1 MTCSRSTLVPNSNS
15 WRIDKSWWQFW
26 MSSLTMT
33 SWFYPFETIIY
44 VQINHLQ
51 VHVERGRLQSFLQ
64 SAETLKVHG
73 LCDTINPYSEF
84 NKVQPENSN
93 VESAPSDVKK
103 INTSSNSPVL
113 TTKKIKRNLTPKP
126 VTTTISPAFPH
137 PLRPSSRN
145 SPKPGPSN
153 RTTESPIAVKVE
165 EPNFSDEENHPE
177 HVVIPSDPNSIGGKS
192 IFNAVF
198 AQPLGFYL

>member
-1 MTCSRSTLVPNSNS
+1 MYT
-15 WRIDKSWWQFW
+15 
-26 MSSLTMT
+26 
-33 SWFYPFETIIY
+33 Y
-44 VQINHLQ
+44 VQIYHFQ

-93 VESAPSDVKK
+93 VESAPSDAKK
-103 INTSSNSPVL
+103 VNTSSNSPVL

-192 IFNAVF
+192 ILNAMV
-198 AQPLGFYL
+198 AQPLGLYLHRSTSPLKK